1 MVLEADIDGDGQ
13 VTQMCTFVTK
23 LAGDLR
29 GVPSHDDCRI
39 VFSFPVQQLFEIFF
53 PVQQLL
59 ENTIVFFSGP
69 AVVQNT
75 ISFLSFE

>member
-53 PVQQLL
+53 
-59 ENTIVFFSGP
+59 SGP
-69 AVVQNT
+69 AVVRKYN
-75 ISFLSFE
+75 FLSFL